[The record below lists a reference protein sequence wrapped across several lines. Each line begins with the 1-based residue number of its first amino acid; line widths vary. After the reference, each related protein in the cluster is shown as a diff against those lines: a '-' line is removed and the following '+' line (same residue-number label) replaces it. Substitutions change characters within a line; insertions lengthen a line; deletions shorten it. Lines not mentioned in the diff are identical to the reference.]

1 MAQFTE
7 TKEMK
12 KKSIEKKK
20 GECHVNRR
28 SVSVS
33 MVIGMGKERASS
45 MSSPKKAPF
54 SMRGRLVHTVSV
66 FGIHFCD
73 QLHLL

>member
-1 MAQFTE
+1 MAQYTE

-20 GECHVNRR
+20 KKEGECHVNRR

-45 MSSPKKAPF
+45 MSSPKK
-54 SMRGRLVHTVSV
+54 
-66 FGIHFCD
+66 
-73 QLHLL
+73 HLSACAGDLCIC